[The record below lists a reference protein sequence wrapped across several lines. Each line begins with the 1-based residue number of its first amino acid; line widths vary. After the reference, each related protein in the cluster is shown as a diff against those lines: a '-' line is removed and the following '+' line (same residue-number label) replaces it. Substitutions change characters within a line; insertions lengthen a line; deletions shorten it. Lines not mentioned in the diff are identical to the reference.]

1 MNENIEKDTRDMLAI
16 KHDII
21 EILIKKETDN
31 KISHDEIENFIFFIN
46 VMAKKNNSKNSIEAR
61 IGGLQTI
68 IKKYYYE
75 KFKKINEIY
84 TKTK

>member
-1 MNENIEKDTRDMLAI
+1 MNENIVKDTRDMLEL

-21 EILIKKETDN
+21 EILIKKERDN
-31 KISHDEIENFIFFIN
+31 KISSEEIENFIFFTN
-46 VMAKKNNSKNSIEAR
+46 VMLKTNKSKNSIEGR
-61 IGGLQTI
+61 IRGLQSV
-68 IKKYYYE
+68 IKECYYE

>member
-21 EILIKKETDN
+21 EILIKKETDD
-31 KISHDEIENFIFFIN
+31 KISHEEIENFIFFIN

-61 IGGLQTI
+61 INGLQTI
-68 IKKYYYE
+68 VKKYYYE

>member
-21 EILIKKETDN
+21 EILIKKETDD
-31 KISHDEIENFIFFIN
+31 KISHEEIENFIFFIN

-61 IGGLQTI
+61 INGLQTI

>member
-21 EILIKKETDN
+21 EILIKKETDD
-31 KISHDEIENFIFFIN
+31 KISHEEIENFIFFIN

-61 IGGLQTI
+61 INGLQTI
-68 IKKYYYE
+68 VKKYYYE

-84 TKTK
+84 TKAK

>member
-21 EILIKKETDN
+21 EILIRKETDD
-31 KISHDEIENFIFFIN
+31 KISHEEIENFIFFIN

-61 IGGLQTI
+61 INGLQTI
-68 IKKYYYE
+68 IKKYYYD